1 MRCCHRNMNLMCHL
15 LDRRSVVYSTS
26 LGWYRCTICTFTMWC
41 THAYHDFSIPS
52 PSSMLILSLP
62 RRFSSSLSY
71 RYSHSSC
78 RHTTTDKWWLIH
90 LGWYRCGRFISSF
103 SSSSLHL
110 LHVAIHGGAPTRR
123 RSATME
129 EETMRTSFY
138 QYETVGYII
147 NRALLLVGSW
157 LYVLCCC
164 VAKIM
169 NYMWTLYF

>member
-1 MRCCHRNMNLMCHL
+1 MPSIGLT
-15 LDRRSVVYSTS
+15 DRWCIHCLFADIDAPSVRVYDVMMS
-26 LGWYRCTICTFTMWC
+26 
-41 THAYHDFSIPS
+41 HAQHDFCILS

-71 RYSHSSC
+71 RYSYSSC
-78 RHTTTDKWWLIH
+78 RHTTIDKWWLIH
-90 LGWYRCGRFISSF
+90 FGWYRCGRFISSF

-147 NRALLLVGSW
+147 NRALLLVGS
-157 LYVLCCC
+157 
-164 VAKIM
+164 
-169 NYMWTLYF
+169 